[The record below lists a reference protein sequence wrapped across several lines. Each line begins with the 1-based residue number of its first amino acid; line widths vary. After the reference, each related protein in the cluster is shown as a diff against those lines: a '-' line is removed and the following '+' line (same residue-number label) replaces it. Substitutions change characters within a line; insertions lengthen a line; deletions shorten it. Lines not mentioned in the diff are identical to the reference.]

1 MDGQDMSDTK
11 INAKRY
17 FNYLR
22 EARKEFQL
30 ILEVHPELDDLTS
43 KEMEVFEKLLTEK
56 TVAEIA
62 EEMFLS
68 TSSVHFHCKN
78 IYKKINVSNR
88 KQILINYKD
97 LT

>member
-17 FNYLR
+17 FNCLR

>member
-1 MDGQDMSDTK
+1 MSDTK

>member
-1 MDGQDMSDTK
+1 MEQEMSDIK
-11 INAKRY
+11 KSAKQY
-17 FNYLR
+17 FDYLKQAKKVL
-22 EARKEFQL
+22 EI
-30 ILEVHPELDDLTS
+30 ILEVHPELVDLTS

-56 TVAEIA
+56 TVAKIA
-62 EEMFLS
+62 EELFLS

-97 LT
+97 LI